1 MVFYSHNFS
10 DKEAICSYL
19 KKFLSEDHQ
28 KHRTMRE
35 KLKHKDEDIAVE
47 TLLLS
52 FKIQL
57 SVYILIFILFYK
69 YIKMKKMYLKLDILY
84 KLAMK
89 YCYVIMKYH

>member
-84 KLAMK
+84 MLAMK
-89 YCYVIMKYH
+89 

>member
-1 MVFYSHNFS
+1 
-10 DKEAICSYL
+10 
-19 KKFLSEDHQ
+19 
-28 KHRTMRE
+28 MRE

>member
-1 MVFYSHNFS
+1 
-10 DKEAICSYL
+10 
-19 KKFLSEDHQ
+19 
-28 KHRTMRE
+28 MRE

-57 SVYILIFILFYK
+57 SVYILIFWLFYK

-84 KLAMK
+84 MLAMK
-89 YCYVIMKYH
+89 

>member
-19 KKFLSEDHQ
+19 EKIISEDHQ

-52 FKIQL
+52 FKVQL
-57 SVYILIFILFYK
+57 GVYILIFWLFYK
-69 YIKMKKMYLKLDILY
+69 YVKMKKMYLKLDILN
-84 KLAMK
+84 MK
-89 YCYVIMKYH
+89 

>member
-19 KKFLSEDHQ
+19 KKILSEDNQ

-69 YIKMKKMYLKLDILY
+69 YIKMKKLYLKLDILY
-84 KLAMK
+84 MLAMK
-89 YCYVIMKYH
+89 

>member
-1 MVFYSHNFS
+1 
-10 DKEAICSYL
+10 
-19 KKFLSEDHQ
+19 
-28 KHRTMRE
+28 MRK

-52 FKIQL
+52 FRIQL

-84 KLAMK
+84 
-89 YCYVIMKYH
+89 VSHEIMLYGREISLWKK

>member
-1 MVFYSHNFS
+1 MVFYSHSFS

-19 KKFLSEDHQ
+19 EKMISEDHQ

-84 KLAMK
+84 MLAMK
-89 YCYVIMKYH
+89 